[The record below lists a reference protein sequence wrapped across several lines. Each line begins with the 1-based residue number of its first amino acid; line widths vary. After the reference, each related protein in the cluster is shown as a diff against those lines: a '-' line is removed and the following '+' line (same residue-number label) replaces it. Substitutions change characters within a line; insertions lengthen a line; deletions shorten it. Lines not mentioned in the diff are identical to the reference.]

1 MFKFNLQKFA
11 DTEPGVEQP
20 PVVAVQEPEPDPAKA
35 FAARLGH
42 EKKKMEAEYGPYKAV
57 IEKQAQASGMT
68 SAEYLKYLE
77 QHQEDEALEAEAE
90 STGKTKEALKVEKE
104 RDEATKRLARLE
116 RKETLTKEEKTL
128 VEDPDIGEFVSKNL
142 DKIRFIAEDAEVDMK
157 SALAVV
163 AAEQLKDLL
172 KQTKPDYHKEANIK
186 AYLKSI
192 KEGGKPLDIGG
203 TGAVV
208 TAPTPKT
215 FEEAHKQATAI
226 IKAAQGK

>member
-1 MFKFNLQKFA
+1 MFRFNLQKFA
-11 DTEPGVEQP
+11 DTEPGVEP
-20 PVVAVQEPEPDPAKA
+20 PVAAAQEHEPDPAKA

-57 IEKQAQASGMT
+57 IEKQAKASGMEP
-68 SAEYLKYLE
+68 AEYLKYLE

-116 RKETLTKEEKTL
+116 RKENLTKEEQDL
-128 VEDPDIGEFVSKNL
+128 VKDPDIGEFVSKNL

-192 KEGGKPLDIGG
+192 KDGAKPLDIGG

-208 TAPTPKT
+208 ATQAPKT
-215 FEEAHKQATAI
+215 FEEAQKQATAI
-226 IKAAQGK
+226 IRAAQGK